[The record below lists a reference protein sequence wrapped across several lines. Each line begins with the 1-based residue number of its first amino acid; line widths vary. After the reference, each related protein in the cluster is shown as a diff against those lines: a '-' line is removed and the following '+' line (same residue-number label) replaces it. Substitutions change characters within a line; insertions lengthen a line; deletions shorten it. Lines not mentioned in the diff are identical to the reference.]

1 VIVALIVLLPVLGV
15 VALALA
21 AILRDFV
28 LYR

>member
-1 VIVALIVLLPVLGV
+1 MIVALIVLLPVLGV

-21 AILRDFV
+21 AILRNFV

>member
-1 VIVALIVLLPVLGV
+1 MIVALIVLLPVLGV